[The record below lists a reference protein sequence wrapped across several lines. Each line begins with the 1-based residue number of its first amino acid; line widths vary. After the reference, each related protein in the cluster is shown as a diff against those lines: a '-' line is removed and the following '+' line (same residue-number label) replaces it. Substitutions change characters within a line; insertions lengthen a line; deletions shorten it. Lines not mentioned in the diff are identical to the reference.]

1 MKIFVTD
8 ISFCNLLLGEQGWK
22 SVAQQIVPADRAIFF
37 SELPKESLLP
47 ETIVSQ
53 VIVEHI

>member
-1 MKIFVTD
+1 M
-8 ISFCNLLLGEQGWK
+8 LGEQGWI

>member
-1 MKIFVTD
+1 M
-8 ISFCNLLLGEQGWK
+8 LGEQGWI

-53 VIVEHI
+53 VIVERI